1 MARPSSY
8 QPRVAAKVLAELAEG
23 KSLRAVC
30 DEPGMP
36 ARTTVLRWL
45 AARED
50 FRQGYDEARQV
61 GTYRVV
67 DDIDQMLDDL
77 PRLVREAHDSGV
89 NENALVQALRTQLDG
104 KKWLLSKIM
113 PSKFGDRI
121 ATEVSGPGGAPL
133 VVEADPGRLAL
144 ALHSILTAAARKEGR
159 VVDHEPSRAEPV
171 HRQFDPQSGQV
182 VRQALAPPPVEAAS
196 LLLGS
201 DDPAPPID
209 PDNQM
214 EPEDPLRGGP
224 RFTPA
229 ARRKLVEAGF
239 QFPPAEPTATATR
252 SSFGPEHPAWRVD
265 DRVVH
270 LDRANRK
277 PRR

>member
-50 FRQGYDEARQV
+50 FRLAYDEARQV

-77 PRLVREAHDSGV
+77 PKLVREAHDSGV

-113 PSKFGDRI
+113 PSRFGDR
-121 ATEVSGPGGAPL
+121 AAVEVTGRDGVPLTPETDPQRLACALYAMLSAAAKKEGPP
-133 VVEADPGRLAL
+133 VVEHEPQQVPQPVPGPVPREFDVA
-144 ALHSILTAAARKEGR
+144 TGR
-159 VVDHEPSRAEPV
+159 VVKTIAPPDSPIAGLFDAPPPAASRAEDLDHLRREYAEGRLPWAS
-171 HRQFDPQSGQV
+171 RSELGLP
-182 VRQALAPPPVEAAS
+182 EAAGSPS
-196 LLLGS
+196 LR
-201 DDPAPPID
+201 AI
-209 PDNQM
+209 
-214 EPEDPLRGGP
+214 RGG
-224 RFTPA
+224 
-229 ARRKLVEAGF
+229 RK
-239 QFPPAEPTATATR
+239 
-252 SSFGPEHPAWRVD
+252 
-265 DRVVH
+265 
-270 LDRANRK
+270 
-277 PRR
+277 